1 MYESNIYIKNYATIK
16 KYAGDIGVQLD
27 KFDNAHGLKHN
38 ALLRAQYKHWRSVQ
52 TGVPELLSV
61 EDKRLL
67 GMIMPAEVIT
77 AALSLVGTLVGTLGG
92 IALSSNLTN
101 YRIEQLEKKVEK
113 HNNLI
118 TRTYKLE
125 QEFAVMDE
133 KVKVA
138 NHRIDDLEDLEHES

>member
-1 MYESNIYIKNYATIK
+1 
-16 KYAGDIGVQLD
+16 
-27 KFDNAHGLKHN
+27 
-38 ALLRAQYKHWRSVQ
+38 
-52 TGVPELLSV
+52 
-61 EDKRLL
+61 
-67 GMIMPAEVIT
+67 MPAEVIT

-118 TRTYKLE
+118 MRTYKLE

>member
-1 MYESNIYIKNYATIK
+1 
-16 KYAGDIGVQLD
+16 
-27 KFDNAHGLKHN
+27 
-38 ALLRAQYKHWRSVQ
+38 
-52 TGVPELLSV
+52 
-61 EDKRLL
+61 
-67 GMIMPAEVIT
+67 MPAEVIT
-77 AALSLVGTLVGTLGG
+77 AALSLMGTLVGTLGG

-113 HNNLI
+113 HNTLI

>member
-1 MYESNIYIKNYATIK
+1 MS
-16 KYAGDIGVQLD
+16 
-27 KFDNAHGLKHN
+27 
-38 ALLRAQYKHWRSVQ
+38 
-52 TGVPELLSV
+52 
-61 EDKRLL
+61 
-67 GMIMPAEVIT
+67 AEVIT

-138 NHRIDDLEDLEHES
+138 NHRIDDLEGLEHES